1 MAVGRVCNRDVVIV
15 REEESLR
22 DAARLMRTRHVGAL
36 IVVEEAEGSRIPIG
50 IVTDR
55 DIVLALL
62 QRESDLENLSV
73 ADAMSREAL
82 RLIET
87 EDVSDAIDRMRT
99 KAVRRAPVVDA
110 AGSLIGVVSIDD
122 LLDVLV
128 DQLAD
133 LVRLIQRQPDRE
145 HLRR

>member
-1 MAVGRVCNRDVVIV
+1 MAVGRVCNRDVVII

-22 DAARLMRTRHVGAL
+22 DAARLMRARHVGAL
-36 IVVEEAEGSRIPIG
+36 VVVGEAAGSRVPIG

-62 QRESDLENLSV
+62 RRESDLENLTV
-73 ADAMSREAL
+73 AEAMSREPL
-82 RLIET
+82 KLIET

-99 KAVRRAPVVDA
+99 RAVRRAPVVDV
-110 AGSLIGVVSIDD
+110 AGSLIGIVSIDD

-128 DQLAD
+128 DQLAA
-133 LVRLIQRQPDRE
+133 LVRLIRRQPDRE
-145 HLRR
+145 DLRR

>member
-73 ADAMSREAL
+73 ADAMSREPL

>member
-22 DAARLMRTRHVGAL
+22 DAARLMRARHVGAL
-36 IVVEEAEGSRIPIG
+36 VVVAEAAGSRVPIG

-62 QRESDLENLSV
+62 RRESDLENLTV
-73 ADAMSREAL
+73 AEAMSREPL
-82 RLIET
+82 KLIET

-99 KAVRRAPVVDA
+99 RAVRRAPVVDV
-110 AGSLIGVVSIDD
+110 AGSLIGIVSIDD

-128 DQLAD
+128 DQLAA
-133 LVRLIQRQPDRE
+133 LVRLIRRQPDRE
-145 HLRR
+145 DLRR